1 MKSPAMKKPIKKS
14 AFSAVLILVL
24 SSAFW
29 FSFFE
34 VSARFWIRS
43 FGDPLDRARLVME
56 PNERYL
62 WRMRPDFSGTFESS
76 KLVTDENGFR
86 VPDGMG
92 SDGVGAKELAT
103 EEFDW
108 LVLGPSSAF
117 GWGVDLDDTY
127 SAIAAKA
134 AGKTIL
140 NASQVGYGISQG
152 LRVYEDHRPRWK
164 LTPKTVFI
172 AYGVNDVDRF
182 RFFGPM
188 GISDRE
194 VFALQESLEQLRLE
208 KWIYRFAFP
217 GLLMRAMQEG
227 AVKFGCPG
235 KSKLEIRESEDGFF
249 ASLSNLVEQVLADGH
264 RPVVI
269 DSPFRYPFVTDP
281 NLAELATQQFAAAH
295 WAANSGN
302 CDEAKRLFQKARA
315 NEPHR
320 VAYAI
325 SQINTRL
332 RLFVAKKN
340 IRLVEASKMVS
351 AADDFVDPVH
361 FSVKGNKQIAEG
373 VLRELNR

>member
-1 MKSPAMKKPIKKS
+1 MNKPAKKN
-14 AFSAVLILVL
+14 ARGAVLVLFL
-24 SSAFW
+24 SSVFW
-29 FSFFE
+29 FGIFE
-34 VSARFWIRS
+34 ISARFWIRN
-43 FGDPLDRARLVME
+43 FGDPLDRARLVMQ
-56 PNERYL
+56 PSERYL
-62 WRMRPDFSGTFESS
+62 WRMRPDYSGTFENA

-86 VPDGMG
+86 VSYQPRAEGTAVSGD
-92 SDGVGAKELAT
+92 SARN
-103 EEFDW
+103 FDW

-127 SAIAAKA
+127 SSIAAKG
-134 AGKTIL
+134 AGKTLL

-152 LRVYEDHRPRWK
+152 LRIYEDHRARWK
-164 LTPKTVFI
+164 FNPKTVFI

-188 GISDRE
+188 GVSDRE
-194 VFALQESLEQLRLE
+194 VFAREESLEQLRLE
-208 KWIYRFAFP
+208 KWIYRFAFS

-235 KSKLEIRESEDGFF
+235 KSKFEIRESEDGFF
-249 ASLSNLVEQVLADGH
+249 DSLSILIEQVVADGH

-281 NLAELATQQFAAAH
+281 NRAELATKQFAAAH
-295 WAANSGN
+295 AAANSGN
-302 CDEAKRLFQKARA
+302 CEEAKRQFQMARE

-320 VAYAI
+320 VALAI
-325 SQINTRL
+325 SRINTRL
-332 RLFVAKKN
+332 KEFVAIKSVS
-340 IRLVEASKMVS
+340 LVEASKMVG